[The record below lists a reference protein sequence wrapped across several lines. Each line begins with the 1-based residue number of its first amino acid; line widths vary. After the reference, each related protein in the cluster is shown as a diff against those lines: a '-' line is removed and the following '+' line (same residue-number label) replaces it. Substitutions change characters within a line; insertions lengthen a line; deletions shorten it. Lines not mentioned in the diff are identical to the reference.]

1 MRKFVTAVSVGLLFA
16 SGALAHDVPDLR
28 LVVRSLG
35 GQSLYQCERSSV
47 RALRRWGFRTKVSRR
62 EASVV
67 KIWGARGSK
76 FYSLQVECDS
86 SMQTKSVA
94 FSHPVAHN
102 SREVVA
108 IMDSLFR

>member
-1 MRKFVTAVSVGLLFA
+1 MRRFVSAVSVGLLFA

-28 LVVRSLG
+28 LVVRSLD
-35 GQSLYQCERSSV
+35 GQSLWQCERSAV
-47 RALRRWGFRTKVSRR
+47 RTLRRWGFRTKVSRQ

-67 KIWGARGSK
+67 KVWGTRGSK

-86 SMQTKSVA
+86 SMQTKAVA

>member
-1 MRKFVTAVSVGLLFA
+1 MRRFVSAVSVGLLFA

-28 LVVRSLG
+28 LVVRSLD
-35 GQSLYQCERSSV
+35 GQSLWQCERSAV
-47 RALRRWGFRTKVSRR
+47 RALRRWGFRTKVSRQ

-67 KIWGARGSK
+67 KVWGTRSSK

-86 SMQTKSVA
+86 SMQTKAVA